1 MRKFFFS
8 VVFLLLVSSFGFAG
22 YKWFTDNQYGEADL
36 VAGKQRFESYC
47 VSCHGDKGHGDGLVA
62 KAMNIKPDNISAELL
77 NPFGTKVE
85 LIGSVLEGGN
95 GQDGEM
101 PPFKTVL
108 SENEVNDIFEY
119 IKSIN

>member
-62 KAMNIKPDNISAELL
+62 RAMDIKPDY
-77 NPFGTKVE
+77 V
-85 LIGSVLEGGN
+85 
-95 GQDGEM
+95 
-101 PPFKTVL
+101 
-108 SENEVNDIFEY
+108 
-119 IKSIN
+119 

>member
-8 VVFLLLVSSFGFAG
+8 VVFLLLVSSSGFAG

-62 KAMNIKPDNISAELL
+62 KAMDIKPDY
-77 NPFGTKVE
+77 V
-85 LIGSVLEGGN
+85 
-95 GQDGEM
+95 
-101 PPFKTVL
+101 
-108 SENEVNDIFEY
+108 
-119 IKSIN
+119 